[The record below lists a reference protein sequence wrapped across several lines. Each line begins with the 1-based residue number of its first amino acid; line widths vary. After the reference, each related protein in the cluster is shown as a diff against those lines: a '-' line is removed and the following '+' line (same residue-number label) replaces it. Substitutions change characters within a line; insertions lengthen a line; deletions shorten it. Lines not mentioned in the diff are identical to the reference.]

1 MAARGENM
9 STESRRRSQAELEPD
24 LDFSGVRI
32 ERRADGQ
39 IQARVEGLDAT
50 PVRVT
55 RCFPWTEPGRF
66 LSLRDDDDEEVALV
80 ESAGELDPASRKVLE
95 EGLAEAGFVFE
106 VSEILEV
113 EEEIEIRTW
122 RVRTCQGARSFQ
134 TPRDEWPREVPGGGL
149 LIRDVAAD
157 LYYIPRP
164 EQLDASSQ
172 RQLWA
177 FVD

>member
-1 MAARGENM
+1 M
-9 STESRRRSQAELEPD
+9 SIESRRRSQTEREPD
-24 LDFSGVRI
+24 LDFPGLKL

-39 IQARVEGLDAT
+39 IQAQADGLQAT

-80 ESAGELDPASRKVLE
+80 ESSGELDPASRKVLE

-113 EEEIEIRTW
+113 EEEVEIRTW
-122 RVRTCQGARSFQ
+122 KVRTTQGARSFQ
-134 TPRDEWPREVPGGGL
+134 TPRDEWPREMPGGGL

-164 EQLDASSQ
+164 DQLDARSQ

>member
-1 MAARGENM
+1 MTARGETM
-9 STESRRRSQAELEPD
+9 EIRSRSKETELEPELD
-24 LDFSGVRI
+24 LSGVRL

-39 IQARVEGLDAT
+39 IHAWAEGVEGRA
-50 PVRVT
+50 VRVC
-55 RCFPWTEPGRF
+55 RCFPWSEPGRF
-66 LSLRDDDDEEVALV
+66 LSLRDDDDDEVALI
-80 ESAGELDPASRKVLE
+80 ESAAELDPASRKVLE

-106 VSEILEV
+106 VSEILEL

-122 RVRTCQGARSFQ
+122 KVRTRQGARSFQ

-164 EQLDASSQ
+164 EQLDAGS
-172 RQLWA
+172 RRRLWA